1 MTQKRTVWRKQEDE
15 LVARWS
21 EAAERHR
28 LIHQEISAR
37 RLTHGAAAPDE
48 ELSQRAQ
55 AVIAEI
61 EGLRR
66 QVARLKRQFL
76 SGERY

>member
-1 MTQKRTVWRKQEDE
+1 MTQKRAGWRKQEE
-15 LVARWS
+15 QLVARWS
-21 EAAERHR
+21 DAAERHR
-28 LIHQEISAR
+28 QIHQELSAR
-37 RLTHGAAAPDE
+37 QLADGSAAPEDD
-48 ELSQRAQ
+48 LSLRER

-66 QVARLKRQFL
+66 EVARLKRQFL

>member
-1 MTQKRTVWRKQEDE
+1 MTQKPAAWRKQEE
-15 LVARWS
+15 QLVARWS
-21 EAAERHR
+21 DATERHR
-28 LIHQEISAR
+28 LIHQELATR
-37 RLTHGAAAPDE
+37 QLTHGAAAPDE
-48 ELSQRAQ
+48 DLSQRAQ

-66 QVARLKRQFL
+66 QVARLKRQYL

>member
-1 MTQKRTVWRKQEDE
+1 MTQRRAAWRKQEEE
-15 LVARWS
+15 LVARWTD
-21 EAAERHR
+21 AAERHR
-28 LIHQEISAR
+28 QIHQELSAR
-37 RLTHGAAAPDE
+37 ELTQGAAPPDND
-48 ELSQRAQ
+48 LSVRAQ

-66 QVARLKRQFL
+66 QLARLKRQFL

>member
-1 MTQKRTVWRKQEDE
+1 MTQKSAAWRKQEE
-15 LVARWS
+15 QLVARWS
-21 EAAERHR
+21 DAAERHR
-28 LIHQEISAR
+28 RIHREMSAR
-37 RLTHGAAAPDE
+37 QLTHGAAGPDDD
-48 ELSQRAQ
+48 LSLKAQ

-66 QVARLKRQFL
+66 EIARLKRQFL